1 MIITQTPLRIS
12 FAGGGTDL
20 PEVFSEIGRG
30 IVVSTAV
37 DKFIFV
43 LVNRRQDNLIKIS
56 YSKIEVVSDVNEIE
70 HNIIRECLKLFKIKN
85 GLDITYSA
93 DLPINT
99 TGSGLG
105 SSSALVVGV
114 MLALATFVGDKTY
127 SNPKKLAESAF
138 RFESEILKHP
148 VGKQD
153 HYSAAFGGLNKFIFS
168 NDLTECTK
176 IQVNKKCL
184 QDLNENL
191 HLFYTGI
198 DRISSSILESQKTQA
213 PLSKNHYVNLNNLAI
228 ELSNDLDKNIVTNL
242 GQVLTKGWNIK
253 KNLAHG
259 ISNSKIDTWLQKA
272 AIAGAQGGKICGAG
286 GGGFLLLYIQAEKVK
301 SVRNALSDLMYE
313 QVTFNPFGS
322 RVIEVF
328 QSE

>member
-20 PEVFSEIGRG
+20 PEVFSEIGQG
-30 IVVSTAV
+30 VVVSTAV

-43 LVNRRQDNLIKIS
+43 LVNRRQDNLIKVS

-70 HNIIRECLKLFKIKN
+70 HNIIRECLKMFKVKN

-127 SNPKKLAESAF
+127 AEPKKLAESAF
-138 RFESEILKHP
+138 KFESEILKHP

-153 HYSAAFGGLNKFIFS
+153 HYSAAFGGLNKFMFS
-168 NDLTECTK
+168 NNSTEYAR
-176 IQVNKKCL
+176 IQLNKKCL
-184 QDLNENL
+184 QELNENL

-198 DRISSSILESQKTQA
+198 DRISSSILESQKTQV
-213 PLSKNHYVNLNNLAI
+213 PLSKNYYADLNNLAR
-228 ELSNDLDKNIVTNL
+228 ELANDLDKNIVTNL

-253 KNLAHG
+253 KKLATG
-259 ISNSKIDTWLQKA
+259 VSNSKIDNWLEKA
-272 AIAGAQGGKICGAG
+272 LSAGAQGGKICGAG
-286 GGGFLLLYIQAEKVK
+286 GGGFLLLYIEAEKVK
-301 SVRNALSDLMYE
+301 AVRSALSDLMYE
-313 QVTFNPFGS
+313 QVTFNSFGS

-328 QSE
+328 QSD